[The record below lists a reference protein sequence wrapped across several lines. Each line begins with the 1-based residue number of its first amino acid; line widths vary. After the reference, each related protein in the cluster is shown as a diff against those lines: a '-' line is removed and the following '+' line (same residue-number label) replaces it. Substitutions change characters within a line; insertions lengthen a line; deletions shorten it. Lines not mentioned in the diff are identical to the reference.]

1 MTEIGHIPVFR
12 IQKLGLFL
20 GSKIQKSG
28 LFPLTVSENRAYF
41 LLTVSQN
48 LYDFLQTIDSVE
60 LAIIQIIIIS
70 QYEKE

>member
-28 LFPLTVSENRAYF
+28 LFPLTVSK
-41 LLTVSQN
+41 N